1 MPSYP
6 RVPAKLPTC
15 LPLVMLCP
23 SAVPSALYPPKVNDA
38 IQIQYEAYGA
48 FEDANKLSFDEFQ
61 AKLDSQPLPDGRRLS
76 VSNDLMPAM
85 RSAGETSSPRLSS
98 PARLTPLSASSL
110 SSLHLTSLT
119 SLASLTSLTSLT
131 HISLSTQL
139 RTSSAAASVSIS
151 SPLRSARACLNSS
164 GSISWSTPRYMGGRV
179 GIHPLSIFYA
189 HSPIEACHLLRRF
202 RRAACS

>member
-1 MPSYP
+1 
-6 RVPAKLPTC
+6 
-15 LPLVMLCP
+15 MLCP

-38 IQIQYEAYGA
+38 VQIQYEAYGA

-119 SLASLTSLTSLT
+119 SLASLASLTSVTSLTPTYPSRHSCARL
-131 HISLSTQL
+131 QL
-139 RTSSAAASVSIS
+139 RPQSAFR
-151 SPLRSARACLNSS
+151 PPS
-164 GSISWSTPRYMGGRV
+164 G
-179 GIHPLSIFYA
+179 
-189 HSPIEACHLLRRF
+189 RRGHV
-202 RRAACS
+202 